1 MSREKMV
8 TRTIEITTCEV
19 MCMDVI
25 KAEVITKTYDISGA
39 FANDEL
45 LKAIKK
51 LYETDTFKVVHVVSQ
66 ATSELLYGMPESK
79 FIELAQILPPRQINK

>member
-1 MSREKMV
+1 MSREKMI
-8 TRTIEITTCEV
+8 TRTVEITTAEI

-25 KAEVITKTYDISGA
+25 KAEVVVKTYDISGT
-39 FANDEL
+39 FTDDEL

-66 ATSELLYGMPESK
+66 KTSELLYGMPESK
-79 FIELAQILPPRQINK
+79 FIEQAEILPPRQINK